1 MRFSPALY
9 GKKTVCIKTHLRRH
23 LWIETCV
30 YGRNR
35 QKMDEVLARSL
46 WRETYIHKKTLGKRL
61 MNRHLCIWKEETED
75 AWGSCLLCLSH
86 VCSLSVRN
94 LDTTSTKT
102 CSTREPPAAGARRK
116 RRKKEINR
124 FVQKNVGKPNK
135 ICQKSHF
142 SNSENEKHERK
153 EDSKNNP
160 SKGNEKTSCRITSD
174 QSLHDMLF
182 HCILFKCRRSLLGLV
197 VIHDYPEE
205 GAIKTLLS
213 IVSRKCY

>member
-1 MRFSPALY
+1 M
-9 GKKTVCIKTHLRRH
+9 
-23 LWIETCV
+23 
-30 YGRNR
+30 
-35 QKMDEVLARSL
+35 
-46 WRETYIHKKTLGKRL
+46 
-61 MNRHLCIWKEETED
+61 
-75 AWGSCLLCLSH
+75 
-86 VCSLSVRN
+86 CSLSVRN

-102 CSTREPPAAGARRK
+102 CSTREPLAAGARRK
-116 RRKKEINR
+116 RHKKVINR

-142 SNSENEKHERK
+142 HSSENEKHDRK
-153 EDSKNNP
+153 KDSKNNP
-160 SKGNEKTSCRITSD
+160 IKENGKTSCRIMSD

-182 HCILFKCRRSLLGLV
+182 QFILFKCRRSLLGLA